1 MKRWFAVGAVAA
13 LVCASSSARSDSL
26 ELGGWLGPRVFSDN
40 SDLGGGTDTPD
51 LLTSALVAGA
61 RVGWPLFRGQLVPEL
76 ELALSLTQTETYE
89 VGVFWLEPRLA
100 LRYQLAARSW
110 LLPFAVVG
118 GGAPVVLSGNTD
130 VVAHDV
136 LGEGFLGAGVL
147 IWPKDTFGLRVE
159 GRVSVLPGKDPAVAF
174 EAELGVGVVL
184 PLGRKA
190 RAGAR
195 PTPALAD
202 GDNDGVPDV
211 RDGCPTSPEDR
222 DGVEDDDGCPDI
234 DNDLDGVLDIADA
247 CQLQPETYNGFADDD
262 GCPDAVPPEL
272 ASLVGPIAGVSYTPG
287 ERLPA
292 RGAQQVAS
300 LDRIAAVLVAN
311 PLVRVRLIGHTD
323 DREAEVLAV
332 EGSDVDVATLS
343 QELAQTRVEALRE
356 LLVQRGVDEARML
369 LEARGSEEPLEDN
382 GSAGGRQKNRRVEL
396 QLYVPQ
402 R

>member
-89 VGVFWLEPRLA
+89 VGVFWFEPRMA

-292 RGAQQVAS
+292 RGGQQAAS
-300 LDRIAAVLVAN
+300 LDRIGVACALGQAVGPVGA
-311 PLVRVRLIGHTD
+311 PAIQPVRVGRGRCRRLVTGGPRPTSPAIRRARRSASGESAWWEW
-323 DREAEVLAV
+323 RA
-332 EGSDVDVATLS
+332 
-343 QELAQTRVEALRE
+343 ALPR
-356 LLVQRGVDEARML
+356 
-369 LEARGSEEPLEDN
+369 P
-382 GSAGGRQKNRRVEL
+382 GRASPRSS
-396 QLYVPQ
+396 PSSG
-402 R
+402 